1 MNKLF
6 RDKSTFFC
14 FTPEVM
20 LTTFLTEIALAIYV
34 FIRYKMTTFGRLIAV
49 ILILLATFQISEYQI
64 CGGANQIFWSKTGYV
79 AITALPAL
87 GLTLVSLVT
96 GKKNF
101 LKLAYALMFLYIL
114 IFLFTPKAISGA
126 VCEKNY
132 LVFYTNQKLSWT
144 YTVYYFGF
152 LLLAIWEAWENRT
165 DKNKNLLN
173 WIIAGYLSFMLPMG
187 IAYILLPAARQA
199 IPSIMCGFTVL
210 LAFILAFKIAPLY
223 NKHYESSQ

>member
-1 MNKLF
+1 MNGFLKKF
-6 RDKSTFFC
+6 SDKSRLFC

-20 LTTFLTEIALAIYV
+20 LATFLIEFGLAIYT
-34 FIRYKMTTFGRLIAV
+34 FIRYRMTAFGRLIVV
-49 ILILLATFQISEYQI
+49 ILVLLAVFQISEYQI
-64 CGGANQIFWSKTGYV
+64 CGGANQIFWSKTGYA

-87 GLTLVSLVT
+87 GLALVSLVT

-101 LKLAYALMFLYIL
+101 LKFGYALMFLYIL
-114 IFLFTPKAISGA
+114 IFLFAPKAISGA
-126 VCEKNY
+126 VCQKNY
-132 LVFYTNQKLSWT
+132 LVFYTNQQLSWT

-187 IAYILLPAARQA
+187 IVYILSPAARQA
-199 IPSIMCGFTVL
+199 IPSIMCGFALV
-210 LAFILAFKIAPLY
+210 LAFILAFKVAP
-223 NKHYESSQ
+223 KHKQII